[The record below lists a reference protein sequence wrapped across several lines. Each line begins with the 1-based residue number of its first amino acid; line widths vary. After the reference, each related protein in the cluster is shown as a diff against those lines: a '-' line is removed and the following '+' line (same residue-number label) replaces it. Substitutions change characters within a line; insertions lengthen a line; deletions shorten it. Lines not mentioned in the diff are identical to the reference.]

1 MFDTLLAKTFAILGS
16 QLFVTWLATVGVIA
30 LVRRLYYSHAHG
42 ITATRTPKGKL
53 DLEIEWRLIKPY
65 FYALLVVDI
74 VVFLI
79 LLFKG
84 KQDLALGIPLFTL
97 WSILTG
103 ISLAL
108 ALISVDENL
117 GAKVLGITGT
127 ITLIAAVVGMYSGI
141 DFAFLGIV
149 LFGALILLLLG
160 NLIRLFIS
168 IPRAS
173 QRLMAFFGVIIFTG
187 YLLFDFNR
195 LAKLEERAQANS
207 WSAAMDLAINIYLDI
222 INLFLQI
229 LDLLSD

>member
-1 MFDTLLAKTFAILGS
+1 MFDTLLAKTFTILGS
-16 QLFVTWLATVGVIA
+16 QLFVTWLATIGVIA
-30 LVRRLYYSHAHG
+30 LVRRLYYSHTRG
-42 ITATRTPKGKL
+42 ITAKKTAEGKL
-53 DLEIEWRLIKPY
+53 DLDIDWRLIKPY
-65 FYALLVVDI
+65 FYALLVLDI
-74 VVFLI
+74 VAFLI

-84 KQDLALGIPLFTL
+84 TQNLALGIPLFTF
-97 WSILTG
+97 WSMLTG
-103 ISLAL
+103 ILLAL
-108 ALISVDENL
+108 SLISVDENL

-141 DFAFLGIV
+141 DFAFLGTV

-160 NLIRLFIS
+160 NLIRLFIA
-168 IPRAS
+168 IPRAK

-207 WSAAMDLAINIYLDI
+207 WSVAMDLAINIYLDI

-229 LDLLSD
+229 FDLLSQ